1 MEGKKNKC
9 HLRHFLSFL
18 DNYESTFIHIVLFF
32 TLVLHLNYL
41 AKIYIKI
48 ILYE

>member
-1 MEGKKNKC
+1 MGKKTSAICGTLFWILTK
-9 HLRHFLSFL
+9 
-18 DNYESTFIHIVLFF
+18 STFIHIVLLF
-32 TLVLHLNYL
+32 TLVPHIYYL